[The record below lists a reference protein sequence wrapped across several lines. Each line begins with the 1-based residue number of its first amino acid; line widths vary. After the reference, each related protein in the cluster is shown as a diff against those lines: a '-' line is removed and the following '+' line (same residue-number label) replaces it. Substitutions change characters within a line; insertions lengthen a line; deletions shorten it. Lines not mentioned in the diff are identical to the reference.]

1 MGDAVAKYA
10 KAASIPVV
18 LHLDHGKDFES
29 VKAAI
34 DGGYTS
40 VMIDGS
46 ALPYEDNL
54 EITREVVKYAH
65 QFGVSVEGEL
75 GVLAGVEDH
84 VFSDASTYTHPLQ
97 AIDFIRKTG
106 VDALAVSY
114 GTMHG
119 PAKGKNVKLRHEILV
134 AIKEILRHEGLFCGL
149 VSHGSSTVPQY
160 IVEEINQLGGD
171 IAGTEGIAMAELHK
185 AISSGIG
192 KINVD
197 TDLRLATTRNLREYF
212 VKFPK
217 QQTNPNVSEI
227 YQLLVDNP
235 KQIDPRVFFAP
246 IMATIMTGV
255 KPNQDV
261 AEIIT
266 QVEAGTKEILGKLI
280 VDFGSV
286 GKKQLIEEVSLAEMA
301 AFYKNQG

>member
-1 MGDAVAKYA
+1 
-10 KAASIPVV
+10 
-18 LHLDHGKDFES
+18 
-29 VKAAI
+29 
-34 DGGYTS
+34 
-40 VMIDGS
+40 MIDGS

-134 AIKEILRHEGLFCGL
+134 AIKEILRHEGLLCGL